1 MKIDSSGING
11 LADNSLPSNSLS
23 SNSLSG
29 NRFFENKS
37 ALESNPNTGS
47 SNRLISGASQTDR
60 VSLTQAA
67 SDAVG
72 AELEESHV
80 FHGKQHIII
89 MPPSEKADRM
99 EAVLNRLGDEQQQA
113 LIDSNMLMEDD
124 FLALAETLSDDEL
137 SAFSSVVEGLQT
149 LPKLNHFAA
158 IDLTGFT
165 AAKALVNTLSTMDEG
180 TRGRVLEQAA
190 THASKIPPY
199 HGDETY
205 NADGSFLGVA
215 SSSMANDLHNFVNAV
230 NKSDDVGLML
240 DKLDGF
246 SEDQQSDLLQILG
259 TSVEMGDRLMEA
271 LSDRDTNAQD
281 AMLNLL
287 SEVAQSARGYAP
299 DIRPVSGS
307 GNGGAI
313 LEHDNYGGQVVW
325 DMVDDSIAL
334 MESYQF
340 SDERVEEMATELA
353 HMERSDQRAYLAI
366 TKTGLEH
373 LLGEGGEQ
381 TIALDEHQGA
391 LATVEALRGNASVR
405 DTVFKSRMGEETISD
420 GTRFYGLKDEGESHR
435 DQVATI
441 ELLVTDTWLNQGG
454 SESDISVRS
463 TQLANLLGEMG
474 AEQRDD
480 LVHELNRFGQGD
492 IPLAQRSFSDL
503 QDENQG
509 LSNRID
515 SLIESDDIEALLAT
529 ETLISGEQKEDFWT
543 VTALAED
550 KVDPLI
556 SLLQQSDG
564 AVRSQIVEALA
575 QQSGLVDS
583 GSKSRE
589 EAVEQVDDLIAFF
602 EKGPSEQDVQSYVDK
617 LLT

>member
-11 LADNSLPSNSLS
+11 LVDNSLSNNKLS

-29 NRFFENKS
+29 NRFSENKPT
-37 ALESNPNTGS
+37 LESNPNTES
-47 SNRLISGASQTDR
+47 SNRLTSAASQADR

-67 SDAVG
+67 TDAVG

-99 EAVLNRLGDEQQQA
+99 EAVLNRLGDEQQQV
-113 LIDSNMLMEDD
+113 LIDSNLLMEDD
-124 FLALAETLSDDEL
+124 FLALAETLSDEEL

-165 AAKALVNTLSTMDEG
+165 AAKALVDTLSTMDEG

-190 THASKIPPY
+190 THASKIPPFQ
-199 HGDETY
+199 GDETY
-205 NADGSFLGVA
+205 NADGSFLAVA

-246 SEDQQSDLLQILG
+246 SEDQQSDLLHILG
-259 TSVEMGDRLMEA
+259 TSVEMGDRLMDT

-313 LEHDNYGGQVVW
+313 LEHDNYSGRVVW

-334 MESYQF
+334 MENYQF
-340 SDERVEEMATELA
+340 SDEQVEEMATELTY
-353 HMERSDQRAYLAI
+353 MERSDQRAYLAI
-366 TKTGLEH
+366 TKTGLAH

-391 LATVEALRGNASVR
+391 LATVEALRGSASVR

-454 SESDISVRS
+454 SESDISLRS

-474 AEQRDD
+474 AEQRDG

-492 IPLAQRSFSDL
+492 IPLAQRSFTDL

-515 SLIESDDIEALLAT
+515 SLIESDDVEALLAT

-543 VTALAED
+543 VTALAEEN
-550 KVDPLI
+550 VDPLVN
-556 SLLQQSDG
+556 LLQQSDG
-564 AVRSQIVEALA
+564 TVRSQIVEALA

-583 GSKSRE
+583 GTKSRD
-589 EAVEQVDDLIAFF
+589 EAVEQVDDLIEFF
-602 EKGPSEQDVQSYVDK
+602 EQDPSEQDVRSYVDK

>member
-1 MKIDSSGING
+1 MKIDSSGM
-11 LADNSLPSNSLS
+11 NSLVNNSLS
-23 SNSLSG
+23 SNGLSS
-29 NRFFENKS
+29 NVQSENKS
-37 ALESNPNTGS
+37 GLGS
-47 SNRLISGASQTDR
+47 SVENKASSLLKSGASQADR

-67 SDAVG
+67 TDAVG
-72 AELEESHV
+72 AELEESQV

-89 MPPSEKADRM
+89 MPPSEKTDRM
-99 EAVLNRLGDEQQQA
+99 EAVLNRLGDEQQQV
-113 LIDSNMLMEDD
+113 LIDSNLLMEDD
-124 FLALAETLSDDEL
+124 FLALAETLSDEEL

-165 AAKALVNTLSTMDEG
+165 AAKALVDTLSTMDEG

-190 THASKIPPY
+190 IHASKIPPY
-199 HGDETY
+199 QGDETY

-230 NKSDDVGLML
+230 NKSDDAGLML
-240 DKLDGF
+240 DKLDEF

-271 LSDRDTNAQD
+271 LSDRDSKTQD
-281 AMLNLL
+281 VMLNLL

-313 LEHDNYGGQVVW
+313 LEHDNYSGRVVW
-325 DMVDDSIAL
+325 DMVEDSISL
-334 MESYQF
+334 MENYQF
-340 SDERVEEMATELA
+340 SDEQVEEMATELT
-353 HMERSDQRAYLAI
+353 HMERSDQRAYLEI
-366 TKTGLEH
+366 TKTGLAH

-435 DQVATI
+435 DQTATI

-454 SESDISVRS
+454 SESDISLRS

-474 AEQRDD
+474 AEQRDG

-492 IPLAQRSFSDL
+492 IPLAQRALSDL

-509 LSNRID
+509 LSNRVG
-515 SLIESDDIEALLAT
+515 SLIQSDDVEALLAT
-529 ETLISGEQKEDFWT
+529 ETMISGEQKEDFWT
-543 VTALAED
+543 ATELAGGN
-550 KVDPLI
+550 VDPLVN
-556 SLLQQSDG
+556 LLQQSDG
-564 AVRSQIVEALA
+564 SVRSQIVEALA

-583 GSKSRE
+583 GTKSRD
-589 EAVEQVDDLIAFF
+589 EAVEQVDDLIEFF
-602 EKGPSEQDVQSYVDK
+602 EQSPSEQDAQSYLEQ
-617 LLT
+617 LLS

>member
-1 MKIDSSGING
+1 MKIDSSGM
-11 LADNSLPSNSLS
+11 NSLVNNSLS
-23 SNSLSG
+23 SNGLSS
-29 NRFFENKS
+29 NVQSENKS
-37 ALESNPNTGS
+37 ALGS
-47 SNRLISGASQTDR
+47 SVENKASSLLKSGASQADR

-67 SDAVG
+67 TDAVG
-72 AELEESHV
+72 AELEESQV

-89 MPPSEKADRM
+89 MPPSEKTDRM
-99 EAVLNRLGDEQQQA
+99 EAVLNRLGDEQQQV
-113 LIDSNMLMEDD
+113 LIDSNLLMEDD
-124 FLALAETLSDDEL
+124 FLALAEMLSDEEL

-165 AAKALVNTLSTMDEG
+165 AAKALVDTLSTMDEG

-190 THASKIPPY
+190 SYASKIPPFQ
-199 HGDETY
+199 GDETY
-205 NADGSFLGVA
+205 NADGSFLSVA
-215 SSSMANDLHNFVNAV
+215 SSSMANNLHNFVNAV
-230 NKSDDVGLML
+230 NKSDDAGLML
-240 DKLDGF
+240 DKLDEF

-325 DMVDDSIAL
+325 DMVEDSIAL

-340 SDERVEEMATELA
+340 SDEQVEVMATELT
-353 HMERSDQRAYLAI
+353 HMERSDQRAYLEI
-366 TKTGLEH
+366 TKTGLAH

-435 DQVATI
+435 DQTATI
-441 ELLVTDTWLNQGG
+441 ELLVTDTWLNQGA
-454 SESDISVRS
+454 SESDISLRS

-474 AEQRDD
+474 AEQRDG

-492 IPLAQRSFSDL
+492 IPLAQRALSDL

-509 LSNRID
+509 LSNRVG
-515 SLIESDDIEALLAT
+515 SLIQSDDVEALLT
-529 ETLISGEQKEDFWT
+529 IETMISGEQKEDFWT
-543 VTALAED
+543 ATELAGGN
-550 KVDPLI
+550 VDPLVN
-556 SLLQQSDG
+556 LLQQSDG
-564 AVRSQIVEALA
+564 SVRSQIVEALA

-583 GSKSRE
+583 GTKSRD
-589 EAVEQVDDLIAFF
+589 EAVEQVDDLIEFF
-602 EKGPSEQDVQSYVDK
+602 EQSPSEQDAQSYLEQ
-617 LLT
+617 LLS

>member
-1 MKIDSSGING
+1 MKFDSSGING
-11 LADNSLPSNSLS
+11 LVDNSLS
-23 SNSLSG
+23 SNKLSSNLLTG
-29 NRFFENKS
+29 NKP
-37 ALESNPNTGS
+37 ALDSNIEKEH
-47 SNRLISGASQTDR
+47 SNRLTSGVSQADR

-67 SDAVG
+67 TDTVG
-72 AELEESHV
+72 AELEESQV

-89 MPPSEKADRM
+89 MPQSEKADRM
-99 EAVLNRLGDEQQQA
+99 EAVLNRLGDEQQRV

-124 FLALAETLSDDEL
+124 FLALAETLSDAEL

-165 AAKALVNTLSTMDEG
+165 AAKALVDTLSTMDEG
-180 TRGRVLEQAA
+180 TRSRVLEQAA
-190 THASKIPPY
+190 TLASKIPP
-199 HGDETY
+199 HQGDETY

-230 NKSDDVGLML
+230 NKSDDAGLML
-240 DKLDGF
+240 DKLEEF
-246 SEDQQSDLLQILG
+246 SEGQQSDLLQILG
-259 TSVEMGDRLMEA
+259 TSVEMGDRLMKTLA
-271 LSDRDTNAQD
+271 DRDIDAQD
-281 AMLNLL
+281 AILNLL

-313 LEHDNYGGQVVW
+313 LEHDNYSGRVVW

-334 MESYQF
+334 MESYAF
-340 SDERVEEMATELA
+340 SDEQLDEMATELT
-353 HMERSDQRAYLAI
+353 HMKRSDQRAYLEI

-435 DQVATI
+435 DQAATI
-441 ELLVTDTWLNQGG
+441 ELLVTDAWLNQSS
-454 SESDISVRS
+454 SESDISLRS
-463 TQLANLLGEMG
+463 TQLANALGEMG
-474 AEQRDD
+474 AEQRDG
-480 LVHELNRFGQGD
+480 LVHEWNRFGQGD

-509 LSNRID
+509 LNNRIG
-515 SLIESDDIEALLAT
+515 SLIQSDDVEALLAT
-529 ETLISGEQKEDFWT
+529 ETLMSGEQKENFWT
-543 VTALAED
+543 ATELADEN
-550 KVDPLI
+550 VDPLVN
-556 SLLQQSDG
+556 LLQQSDG
-564 AVRSQIVEALA
+564 TVRSQILEGLALESDLVISGDKQRDDAVRQVEALV
-575 QQSGLVDS
+575 SFLSED
-583 GSKSRE
+583 
-589 EAVEQVDDLIAFF
+589 
-602 EKGPSEQDVQSYVDK
+602 PSEEEMLKY
-617 LLT
+617 LYTFFPET

>member
-1 MKIDSSGING
+1 MKLDSSGING
-11 LADNSLPSNSLS
+11 LVDNSLS
-23 SNSLSG
+23 SNKLSSNLLTG
-29 NRFFENKS
+29 NKP
-37 ALESNPNTGS
+37 ALDSNIEKEH
-47 SNRLISGASQTDR
+47 SNRLTSGVSQADR

-67 SDAVG
+67 TDTVG
-72 AELEESHV
+72 AELEESQV

-89 MPPSEKADRM
+89 MPQSEKADRM
-99 EAVLNRLGDEQQQA
+99 EAVLNRLGDEQQRV

-124 FLALAETLSDDEL
+124 FLALAETLSDAEL

-165 AAKALVNTLSTMDEG
+165 AAKALVDTLSTMDEG
-180 TRGRVLEQAA
+180 TRSRVLEQAA
-190 THASKIPPY
+190 TLASKIPP
-199 HGDETY
+199 HQGDETY

-230 NKSDDVGLML
+230 NKSDDAGLML
-240 DKLDGF
+240 DKLEEF
-246 SEDQQSDLLQILG
+246 SEGQQSDLLQILG
-259 TSVEMGDRLMEA
+259 TSVEMGDRLMKTLA
-271 LSDRDTNAQD
+271 DRDIDAQD
-281 AMLNLL
+281 AILNLL
-287 SEVAQSARGYAP
+287 SEVAQSAKGYAP

-313 LEHDNYGGQVVW
+313 LEHDNYSGRVVW

-334 MESYQF
+334 MESYAF
-340 SDERVEEMATELA
+340 SDEQLDEMATELT
-353 HMERSDQRAYLAI
+353 HMKRSDQRAYLEI

-435 DQVATI
+435 DQAATI
-441 ELLVTDTWLNQGG
+441 ELLVTDAWLHQG
-454 SESDISVRS
+454 SSASDISLRS
-463 TQLANLLGEMG
+463 TQLANALGGMG
-474 AEQRDD
+474 AEQRDG

-509 LSNRID
+509 LNNRIG
-515 SLIESDDIEALLAT
+515 SLIQSDDVEALLAI
-529 ETLISGEQKEDFWT
+529 EALISGEQKENFWT
-543 VTALAED
+543 ATELADEN
-550 KVDPLI
+550 VDPLVN
-556 SLLQQSDG
+556 LLQQSDG
-564 AVRSQIVEALA
+564 TVRSQIVEALA
-575 QQSGLVDS
+575 QQSGLVDN
-583 GSKSRE
+583 GSKSRD
-589 EAVEQVDDLIAFF
+589 EAVKQVDDLIVFF
-602 EKGPSEQDVQSYVDK
+602 EQDPSEQDAQSYLEK
-617 LLT
+617 LLK

>member
-1 MKIDSSGING
+1 
-11 LADNSLPSNSLS
+11 
-23 SNSLSG
+23 
-29 NRFFENKS
+29 
-37 ALESNPNTGS
+37 
-47 SNRLISGASQTDR
+47 
-60 VSLTQAA
+60 
-67 SDAVG
+67 
-72 AELEESHV
+72 
-80 FHGKQHIII
+80 
-89 MPPSEKADRM
+89 
-99 EAVLNRLGDEQQQA
+99 
-113 LIDSNMLMEDD
+113 
-124 FLALAETLSDDEL
+124 
-137 SAFSSVVEGLQT
+137 
-149 LPKLNHFAA
+149 
-158 IDLTGFT
+158 
-165 AAKALVNTLSTMDEG
+165 MDEG

-190 THASKIPPY
+190 THASKIPPFQ
-199 HGDETY
+199 GDETY
-205 NADGSFLGVA
+205 NADGSFLAVA
-215 SSSMANDLHNFVNAV
+215 SSSMANNLHNFANAV

-246 SEDQQSDLLQILG
+246 SEDQQSDLLHILG
-259 TSVEMGDRLMEA
+259 TSVEMGDRLMET

-299 DIRPVSGS
+299 EISPVSGS

-313 LEHDNYGGQVVW
+313 LEHDNYSGRVVW

-334 MESYQF
+334 MENYQF
-340 SDERVEEMATELA
+340 SDEQVEEMATELT

-366 TKTGLEH
+366 TKTGLAH

-405 DTVFKSRMGEETISD
+405 DTGFKSRMGEETISD

-435 DQVATI
+435 DQTATI

-454 SESDISVRS
+454 SESDISLRS

-474 AEQRDD
+474 AEQRDG

-492 IPLAQRSFSDL
+492 IPLAQRSFTDL

-515 SLIESDDIEALLAT
+515 SLIESDDVEALLAT
-529 ETLISGEQKEDFWT
+529 ATLISGEQKEDFWT
-543 VTALAED
+543 VTALAE
-550 KVDPLI
+550 KNVDPLVN
-556 SLLQQSDG
+556 LLQQSDG
-564 AVRSQIVEALA
+564 TVRSQIVEALA

-583 GSKSRE
+583 GTKSRDE
-589 EAVEQVDDLIAFF
+589 VVEQVDDLIEFF
-602 EKGPSEQDVQSYVDK
+602 EQDPSEQDVQRYVDK
-617 LLT
+617 LFT